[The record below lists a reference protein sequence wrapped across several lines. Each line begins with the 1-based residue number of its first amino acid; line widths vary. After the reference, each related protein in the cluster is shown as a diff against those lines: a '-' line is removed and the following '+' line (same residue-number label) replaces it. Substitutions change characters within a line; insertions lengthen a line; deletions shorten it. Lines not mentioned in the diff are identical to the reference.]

1 MSALL
6 PCPFCGTRAEL
17 YKNPCSGEM
26 TMVQCASC
34 GATAF
39 HTKWEC
45 RTQPDP
51 DQLLDQLAEA
61 LRDARRFIENG
72 VELGYIAMPAPSLPD
87 SAHNTLPNIRAAL
100 SAFDARRKP

>member
-6 PCPFCGTRAEL
+6 PCPFCGSDGDVEIYDGRGTFVQCCGCYVRAESTEAW
-17 YKNPCSGEM
+17 N
-26 TMVQCASC
+26 T
-34 GATAF
+34 
-39 HTKWEC
+39 

-100 SAFDARRKP
+100 SAYDARRKP